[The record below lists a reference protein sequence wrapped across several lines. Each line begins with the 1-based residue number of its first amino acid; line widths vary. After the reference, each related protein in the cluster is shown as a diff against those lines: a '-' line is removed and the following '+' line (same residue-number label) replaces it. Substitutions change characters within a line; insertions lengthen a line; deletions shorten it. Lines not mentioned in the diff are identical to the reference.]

1 MDEPTG
7 SFEAMPRFGL
17 FVAPFHPL
25 DGDPTLQLRRD
36 LELAVLADDLGFDE
50 VWFGEH
56 HSAGFETIGSPELMI
71 AAAGER
77 TKRIMLGTGVNSV
90 SYHNPLIL
98 ADRIVQLDHLT
109 RGRVMMGI
117 GPGQLPSDAF
127 MLGIDPTR
135 QRDMM
140 AEAIEVLLP
149 LLRGESVTKR
159 TGWFDLQEAALQLL
173 PFGSREIEVAI
184 ASVYSPTGVTLAG
197 KHGLSV
203 LSVAASDLRARSGL
217 AENWSVHERSSEDHG
232 RAARRDRWRVVGM
245 MHLAESKEVAR
256 REAEWGILG
265 STAYFEG
272 LTGEKMPWRASP
284 GSAVDKWTTEGLP
297 SWGVGIVGT
306 PDEAI
311 EAIEGLQRQTGG
323 FGTYLLNVHS
333 CAPWA
338 ATRRSYELFAEY
350 VIPHFR
356 QSNRN
361 RAASIAWAGDNSER
375 FVGRMTQ
382 AINEAARRYSGPDS
396 SVGGRPD

>member
-1 MDEPTG
+1 MDDAVALPDN
-7 SFEAMPRFGL
+7 RFGL
-17 FVAPFHPL
+17 FIAPFHPL

-36 LELAVLADDLGFDE
+36 LELAVLADELGFDE

-77 TKRIMLGTGVNSV
+77 TSRIMLGTGVNSV

-127 MLGIDPTR
+127 MLGIDPLR

-140 AEAIEVLLP
+140 AEAVEALLP
-149 LLRGESVTKR
+149 LLRGEKVTKQ
-159 TGWFDLQEAALQLL
+159 TEWFDLREAAVQLL
-173 PFGSREIEVAI
+173 PYGGRDIEVAI

-197 KHGLSV
+197 RHGLSV
-203 LSVAASDLRARSGL
+203 LSVAASDLRARGRL
-217 AENWSVHERSSEDHG
+217 AGNWAVHEQVSADHG
-232 RAARRDRWRVVGM
+232 RTARRGRWRVVGM
-245 MHLAESKEVAR
+245 MHLAESREQAR
-256 REAEWGILG
+256 REVEWGVLG

-272 LTGEKMPWRASP
+272 LTGEKMPWRSSP
-284 GSAVDKWTTEGLP
+284 GTAVDQWTTEGLP

-306 PDEAI
+306 PDDAIAAI
-311 EAIEGLQRQTGG
+311 ESLQRETGG

-333 CAPWA
+333 CAPWH
-338 ATRRSYELFAEY
+338 ATKRSYELFAEY

-356 QSNRN
+356 QANRN
-361 RAASIAWAGDNSER
+361 REASIAWAGDNSQR

-382 AINEAARRYSGPDS
+382 AIEQATQKYGA
-396 SVGGRPD
+396 